1 MALIA
6 LTSAYNGRPRVGL
19 PNTRLINMIIEATPG
34 GPTKSIRTTRPG
46 LDLEYTI
53 GTGPI
58 LRMNQIP
65 GVFNG
70 DLFSISGNSLYR
82 NSNLVSPV
90 SYSNNPR
97 MASANGQLVIVVG
110 GALYVYQNDTLTL
123 VPFFDDGVS
132 PLPSFSSVA
141 VLYNIFV
148 YTVVGSTQFFFSKVG
163 DATSINAANFSNA
176 QTSPDPIVEVQVLS
190 EELYFFKETAT
201 EIWDYTG
208 VLTAPFA
215 LSQGRT
221 YARGCASQGSVVT
234 KVDNSLFWVADD
246 FSVYRSS
253 NVPIK
258 ISTPYVDDRLRAC
271 GEAGVAQTLAYY
283 IGNEGHA
290 FYVLNMPTLNE
301 TVVYDAATKEWAV
314 WGSQSDFQTDPGI
327 FIGACAAGQASTGIF
342 VGSYLDGKI
351 YSLNSNTYNDA
362 GRAIK
367 CVVTGAVL
375 SKGNK
380 NRCNNVSLQCVRGV
394 GTATYNPIV
403 ELRFSDDGGN
413 TWTPWLESNLG
424 FRGQYMY
431 KATWRDLGS
440 IAQPGRYFEFSVAD
454 SVPFT
459 VESATWNE
467 ARI

>member
-141 VLYNIFV
+141 VLYNIF
-148 YTVVGSTQFFFSKVG
+148 
-163 DATSINAANFSNA
+163 
-176 QTSPDPIVEVQVLS
+176 PL
-190 EELYFFKETAT
+190 
-201 EIWDYTG
+201 
-208 VLTAPFA
+208 
-215 LSQGRT
+215 
-221 YARGCASQGSVVT
+221 
-234 KVDNSLFWVADD
+234 
-246 FSVYRSS
+246 
-253 NVPIK
+253 
-258 ISTPYVDDRLRAC
+258 
-271 GEAGVAQTLAYY
+271 
-283 IGNEGHA
+283 
-290 FYVLNMPTLNE
+290 
-301 TVVYDAATKEWAV
+301 
-314 WGSQSDFQTDPGI
+314 
-327 FIGACAAGQASTGIF
+327 
-342 VGSYLDGKI
+342 
-351 YSLNSNTYNDA
+351 
-362 GRAIK
+362 
-367 CVVTGAVL
+367 
-375 SKGNK
+375 
-380 NRCNNVSLQCVRGV
+380 
-394 GTATYNPIV
+394 
-403 ELRFSDDGGN
+403 
-413 TWTPWLESNLG
+413 
-424 FRGQYMY
+424 
-431 KATWRDLGS
+431 
-440 IAQPGRYFEFSVAD
+440 
-454 SVPFT
+454 
-459 VESATWNE
+459 
-467 ARI
+467 